1 LKPDSP
7 TRSGLQIS
15 TFEGVASNF
24 QYILMQSSYLM
35 GMGFLFG
42 LSEKSISI
50 LASFSYL
57 FQLFYFLSVYL
68 LDRWVDRKKFV
79 MGLALF
85 ARTSWV
91 IPALLLLTD
100 DPTKYGWIFVLLFT
114 GYFFLDKM
122 LAHSWNS
129 WMSDL
134 VPMKLRGKYFGFRQG
149 ITAIVSVIFHLIIAG
164 IIDYYKGDGKDA
176 LGFSIVLGI
185 SAVLGVVT
193 VILFRYQ
200 SHPPH
205 PVKNTEELFHIDRIK
220 FVFTDKLMTGRM
232 LRVSLIMMS
241 IGMVIMFIPVYM
253 IEQNGI
259 SYTTFAW
266 YQNGILFLGVAGYRL
281 FGKII
286 DYHGADLALKL
297 SVSGMVLSA
306 SLWLFIDSGNLWLF
320 FVDAIV
326 LGFCYSGFMLSNAT
340 IALSDPKDP
349 DRNLKIAVYASI
361 TGLMFFAGSLLSG
374 MIFNSGWGTA
384 DSRIHLIFI
393 VALVIRI
400 FALIL
405 MVPRQKTQDP
415 DYEIPRNTQ
424 VY

>member
-1 LKPDSP
+1 
-7 TRSGLQIS
+7 
-15 TFEGVASNF
+15 
-24 QYILMQSSYLM
+24 M

-42 LSEKSISI
+42 LSEKTISI

-68 LDRWVDRKKFV
+68 LDRWIDRKRFV

-85 ARTSWV
+85 ARTSWI
-91 IPALLLLTD
+91 IPAFLLLSEN
-100 DPTKYGWIFVLLFT
+100 PARYGWVFVLLFT

-134 VPMKLRGKYFGFRQG
+134 VPVKLRGKYFGFRQG
-149 ITAIVSVIFHLIIAG
+149 VTAIVSVIFHLCIAG
-164 IIDYYKGDGKDA
+164 IIDHYKSNGNDA
-176 LGFSIVLGI
+176 LGFSIVLGV
-185 SAVLGVVT
+185 SAVLGVLT

-200 SHPPH
+200 THPPH

-220 FVFTDKLMTGRM
+220 FVFSDKLMTSRM
-232 LRVSLIMMS
+232 IRVSLVMMS
-241 IGMVIMFIPVYM
+241 IGMVIMFIPVFM
-253 IEQNGI
+253 IENNGI

-286 DYHGADLALKL
+286 DYHGVDLALKL
-297 SVSGMVLSA
+297 SVTGMVLSA
-306 SLWLFIDSGNLWLF
+306 SLWLFIDTRHLWLF
-320 FVDAIV
+320 FLDALV

-361 TGLMFFAGSLLSG
+361 TGLMFFSGSLLSG
-374 MIFNSGWGTA
+374 SIFNSGWGTPG
-384 DSRIHLIFI
+384 SRIHLIFI

-405 MVPRQKTQDP
+405 MLPRQKTQDP
-415 DYEIPRNTQ
+415 AYEIPRYTTIQ
-424 VY
+424 RT